1 MNHLLLVAHG
11 SRRADANQELLT
23 LAATLA
29 QRDNGFDAV
38 RGAFLELAEPSIP
51 QGIRDC
57 VEAGATRVVVLP
69 YFLTVGR
76 HVAEDIPRL
85 VDEARESLPG
95 VEIELATYL
104 GARPAMLDLM
114 LNVARDSAASS

>member
-11 SRRADANQELLT
+11 SRRADANQELLG

-29 QRDNGFDAV
+29 QRDSGYDAV

-51 QGIRDC
+51 QGISDC

-76 HVAEDIPRL
+76 HVAEDIPRI
-85 VDEARESLPG
+85 VDEARAAHPS
-95 VEIELATYL
+95 VSIELAPYL
-104 GARPAMLDLM
+104 GARPAMLDL
-114 LNVARDSAASS
+114 LLDVARDSAEAP